1 MNFINIKLTKS
12 SVIENKYGIL
22 YSFLYCKAQLM
33 CAIGL

>member
-22 YSFLYCKAQLM
+22 YTAFYIVKLS
-33 CAIGL
+33 